1 MMDKEQAIVESIL
14 FAMGKPIEAKEIAQV
29 TNLSIKEVEEVIE
42 KLKEKY
48 QLENSGIDLVK
59 LDGKYQLCTK
69 KEYYEYLIKLIKDF
83 PKQELSQAALETL
96 AIVAYRQPVTKS
108 EINKIRGV
116 NSDKALNRL
125 IEYGLV
131 VESGRQNVP
140 GRPLLFATSDEFLRR
155 FGVQN
160 LEQSD
165 IVFKK
170 KQSIL

>member
-1 MMDKEQAIVESIL
+1 MDEKQAIVESIF
-14 FAMGKPIEAKEIAQV
+14 FAMGKPIEVKEIAQAM
-29 TNLSIKEVEEVIE
+29 NLSIKEVEEIIE
-42 KLKEKY
+42 KLREKY
-48 QLENSGIDLVK
+48 QLENSGIELME

-69 KEYYEYLIKLIKDF
+69 KKYYEYLIKLIKNF

-96 AIVAYRQPVTKS
+96 SIVAYKQPVTKL

-160 LEQSD
+160 LEQFD
-165 IVFKK
+165 VVFEK

>member
-1 MMDKEQAIVESIL
+1 MDEKQAIVESIL
-14 FAMGKPIEAKEIAQV
+14 FAMGEAIEAKAIAQAM
-29 TNLSIKEVEEVIE
+29 NLSIQEVKDIIE

-48 QLENSGIDLVK
+48 QLSNSGIDVME

-69 KEYYEYLIKLIKDF
+69 KEYYPYLIKFIKDF
-83 PKQELSQAALETL
+83 PKQELSQASLETL

-160 LEQSD
+160 LEQSN
-165 IVFKK
+165 IVFEK
-170 KQSIL
+170 KQGIL

>member
-29 TNLSIKEVEEVIE
+29 MNLSIKEVEEVIE

-48 QLENSGIDLVK
+48 KLENSGIDLVK

-96 AIVAYRQPVTKS
+96 AIVAYKQPVTKS

-165 IVFKK
+165 IVFEK

>member
-1 MMDKEQAIVESIL
+1 MDKEQAIVESIL

-140 GRPLLFATSDEFLRR
+140 GRPLLFATSDEFLRHC
-155 FGVQN
+155 
-160 LEQSD
+160 
-165 IVFKK
+165 I
-170 KQSIL
+170 

>member
-1 MMDKEQAIVESIL
+1 MDEKQAIVESIF
-14 FAMGKPIEAKEIAQV
+14 FAMGKPIEVKEIAQAM
-29 TNLSIKEVEEVIE
+29 NLSIKEVEEIIE
-42 KLKEKY
+42 KLREKY
-48 QLENSGIDLVK
+48 QLENSGIELME

-69 KEYYEYLIKLIKDF
+69 KKYYEYLIKLIKNF

-96 AIVAYRQPVTKS
+96 SIVAYKQPVTKL

-160 LEQSD
+160 LEQFD
-165 IVFKK
+165 VVFEK
-170 KQSIL
+170 KQIIL

>member
-1 MMDKEQAIVESIL
+1 MDERQAIVESIL
-14 FAMGKPIEAKEIAQV
+14 FAMGEAVEAKSIAEV
-29 TNLSIKEVEEVIE
+29 MNLSIKEVEELIG

-48 QLENSGIDLVK
+48 SLANSGIDIIE

-69 KEYYEYLIKLIKDF
+69 KEHYEYLIKLIKNF

-96 AIVAYRQPVTKS
+96 AIVAYKQPVTKL

-131 VESGRQNVP
+131 IENGRQNVP
-140 GRPLLFATSDEFLRR
+140 GRPLLFATSDEFSRR

-160 LEQSD
+160 LEQFN
-165 IVFKK
+165 IVFEK
-170 KQSIL
+170 KQNVL

>member
-1 MMDKEQAIVESIL
+1 MDKEQAIVESIL

-69 KEYYEYLIKLIKDF
+69 KEYYEYLIKLIKNF

-160 LEQSD
+160 LEQSN
-165 IVFKK
+165 IVSEK

>member
-1 MMDKEQAIVESIL
+1 MDKEQAIVESIL

-83 PKQELSQAALETL
+83 PKQELSQAAL
-96 AIVAYRQPVTKS
+96 IVAYRQPVTKS

-165 IVFKK
+165 IVFEK

>member
-1 MMDKEQAIVESIL
+1 MDEKQAIIESIL
-14 FAMGKPIEAKEIAQV
+14 FAMGEAVEIKSIANVMNLSVKEI
-29 TNLSIKEVEEVIE
+29 KELAG

-48 QLENSGIDLVK
+48 SMPNSGIDIIELN
-59 LDGKYQLCTK
+59 GKYQLCTK
-69 KEYYEYLIKLIKDF
+69 KEYYEYLIKLIKNF

-96 AIVAYRQPVTKS
+96 AIVAYKQPVTKL

-125 IEYGLV
+125 IECGLV
-131 VESGRQNVP
+131 VENGRQNVP

-160 LEQSD
+160 LEQSK
-165 IVFKK
+165 IVFEK
-170 KQSIL
+170 KQDIL